1 MADPIAMARRLRKSM
16 TLPEVALWR
25 ELRRRTLEGLKFRR
39 QQPFGPYV
47 LDFYCP
53 SHRLAI
59 EVDGWCH
66 NQGDQPQRDERRDA
80 WLARQGVRVLRL
92 NASDV
97 LYRCDD
103 AMTAILGEAMRRTP
117 LRPLRGQLPRKG
129 GA

>member
-1 MADPIAMARRLRKSM
+1 MTATIAFARRLRKSM

-25 ELRRRTLEGLKFRR
+25 ELRRRAVDGLKFRR

-53 SHRLAI
+53 SHRLAV

-66 NQGDQPQRDERRDA
+66 NQGDQPGKDERRDQ
-80 WLARQGVRVLRL
+80 WLQNQGVHVLRL
-92 NASDV
+92 VASDV
-97 LYRCDD
+97 LYRPDD
-103 AMTAILGEAMRRTP
+103 VMSAIIGEAARIAPLSRLRR
-117 LRPLRGQLPRKG
+117 QLPRKG

>member
-1 MADPIAMARRLRKSM
+1 M

-80 WLARQGVRVLRL
+80 WLASQGVRVLRL
-92 NASDV
+92 TASDV

-103 AMTAILGEAMRRTP
+103 AMAAILGEAMQLTP